1 MFFMKEK
8 DMMRRIFFL
17 GTLMLLSMGQMYGE
31 QTSRHIARIVKI
43 LPCGLPEE
51 GTFVCSQ
58 IDVDCPLYVERRAG
72 AISQIG
78 IRLFTKE
85 MRLALDDVVCN
96 AVERLSLELVLCDN
110 IEKQKNLLREN
121 RISFVYNGFPYGTAQ
136 FSVLKDALY
145 LMNDVN
151 TILTLNSGSG
161 KVILRA
167 KRADDALVI
176 TMPADREFL
185 FAYDKK
191 EHEALLDEELNSWN
205 IPFCP
210 HAIPSINELQ
220 QLSDNIFV
228 LPGVSYM
235 IDSLK
240 NETYYS
246 VVDNQMRVL
255 FHKDE
260 PDRSLQN
267 VLMGI
272 VPMKNITLN
281 VRRHRYER
289 GKAYCKVSLENFL
302 GYMQYCGM
310 DFYSAT
316 YKNDNGNIQGVLL
329 MHHPIYDYV
338 HMLIVE
344 DNEALYTGED
354 VVFQGDF
361 YSFIP
366 QHNIKTLFNF

>member
-1 MFFMKEK
+1 MNVKSLMK
-8 DMMRRIFFL
+8 RILLL
-17 GTLMLLSMGQMYGE
+17 GTLMLFIIGQVYGE
-31 QTSRHIARIVKI
+31 QTFRHIARIVKM
-43 LPCGLPEE
+43 LPCELPEE
-51 GTFVCSQ
+51 GTFICPQ
-58 IDVDCPLYVERRAG
+58 IDVDCPLYVERRNG

-78 IRLFTKE
+78 VRLFAKE

-96 AVERLSLELVLCDN
+96 AIERLCLELILCDN
-110 IEKQKNLLREN
+110 IEKQKKLLQEN
-121 RISFVYNGFPYGTAQ
+121 RMSFVYNGFPLGTVQ
-136 FSVLKDALY
+136 FSVLKNALG
-145 LMNDVN
+145 LINDVN
-151 TILTLNSGSG
+151 SIVTLNSEKG
-161 KVILRA
+161 KIILRV

-176 TMPADREFL
+176 TIPADRELL

-205 IPFCP
+205 IPFRTQ
-210 HAIPSINELQ
+210 AIPNIDELQ
-220 QLSDNIFV
+220 QLADNV
-228 LPGVSYM
+228 YVMPGVSYM

-240 NETYYS
+240 NEIYYS
-246 VVDNQMRVL
+246 IINGQVRVL

-260 PDRSLQN
+260 PEKSLQN

-272 VPMKNITLN
+272 VPMKNMSLN

-289 GKAYCKVSLENFL
+289 GEAYCRVSLENFL

-310 DFYSAT
+310 DFYSAA
-316 YKNDNGNIQGVLL
+316 YRDDDGNIQGVLL

-344 DNEALYTGED
+344 DNSALYTDSD

>member
-31 QTSRHIARIVKI
+31 QTPRHFARIVAT
-43 LPCGLPEE
+43 LPCNLPEE

-246 VVDNQMRVL
+246 VVDNQIMIYNYGNSTFYL
-255 FHKDE
+255 LE
-260 PDRSLQN
+260 IPE
-267 VLMGI
+267 
-272 VPMKNITLN
+272 NIT
-281 VRRHRYER
+281 
-289 GKAYCKVSLENFL
+289 K
-302 GYMQYCGM
+302 
-310 DFYSAT
+310 
-316 YKNDNGNIQGVLL
+316 
-329 MHHPIYDYV
+329 
-338 HMLIVE
+338 
-344 DNEALYTGED
+344 LY
-354 VVFQGDF
+354 
-361 YSFIP
+361 I
-366 QHNIKTLFNF
+366 